1 MSVGLMNNSTEMQI
15 ISREE
20 SERFWLLVVRLET
33 RLQRHLHVDVLGEQG
48 DVQPVGQGRTGAFTS
63 TEGRGLSRRGKMYGD
78 QQEAREQVER
88 IQLQTPPVLRL
99 PEQSL
104 RTQWRIITLYN

>member
-1 MSVGLMNNSTEMQI
+1 MSLDLVNNSTEMQI

-20 SERFWLLVVRLET
+20 RERFGLLVVRHEP

-48 DVQPVGQGRTGAFTS
+48 DVPPVGQGGTGACTS
-63 TEGRGLSRRGKMYGD
+63 TEGRGLSRRGKMHGD
-78 QQEAREQVER
+78 QQETRKQVER
-88 IQLQTPPVLRL
+88 IRMQPPSVLRL

-104 RTQWRIITLYN
+104 RTQ